1 MKDKGQASKKQRRR
15 SKKNCLKKKRRVN
28 RFRLSDGLWE
38 KLRVLIPPRINTHP
52 RCGGRKPIPDRQV
65 MDAIFFVLRTG
76 CQWKALDET
85 NICSG
90 SVAHAR
96 FQQWVARGVFLKF
109 WQEGLQEYDECKGID
124 WDWQS
129 MDGAMTKAPLGG
141 EKNRCQSNGSRQKR
155 RQAQFAV

>member
-1 MKDKGQASKKQRRR
+1 MSGKRQQSGKRRR
-15 SKKNCLKKKRRVN
+15 PKAKRKSNRYRISDKLWPKLEALIPQRVN
-28 RFRLSDGLWE
+28 
-38 KLRVLIPPRINTHP
+38 PHP
-52 RCGGRKPIPDRQV
+52 RGGGRKPKPDRQV
-65 MDAIFFVLRTG
+65 MDGIFFVLRTG

-85 NICSG
+85 RICSG

-96 FQQWVARGVFLKF
+96 FQKWVQAGVFLKF

-141 EKNRCQSNGSRQKR
+141 EKNRAQSHRPGQR
-155 RQAQFAV
+155 RSQTQLAL

>member
-1 MKDKGQASKKQRRR
+1 MVKKERETATKGKRAT
-15 SKKNCLKKKRRVN
+15 KKRKPN
-28 RFRLSDGLWE
+28 RFRISDALWE
-38 KLRVLIPPRINTHP
+38 KLKALLPRRINTHP
-52 RCGGRKPIPDRQV
+52 RGGGRKPIPDRQV

-96 FQQWVARGVFLKF
+96 FQRWVVAGVFLRF

-129 MDGAMTKAPLGG
+129 MDGVMTKAPLGG
-141 EKNRCQSNGSRQKR
+141 EKNRGQSDGSSKER

>member
-1 MKDKGQASKKQRRR
+1 MAKGDLEAATQRKRR
-15 SKKNCLKKKRRVN
+15 NKKRKPN
-28 RFRLSDGLWE
+28 RFRISDALWE
-38 KLRVLIPPRINTHP
+38 KLRVLIPPRINMHP
-52 RCGGRKPIPDRQV
+52 RGGGRKPKPDRQV

-96 FQQWVARGVFLKF
+96 FQHWVAAGVFLRF
-109 WQEGLQEYDECKGID
+109 WQEGLHEYDECKGID
-124 WDWQS
+124 WSWQS

-141 EKNRCQSNGSRQKR
+141 EKNRGQSDGPGKKGCQ
-155 RQAQFAV
+155 A